1 MDVKGISEM
10 AAARVLSKHS
20 NRFVRFGYRRPPPWP
35 RRPLDDSSAVNGIA
49 PPPELELADKLN
61 NSNWREIVDPAL
73 PLIPV
78 PSDQDPSLIP
88 ALAHGIDIVLRGD
101 GVYPLE
107 APWILGRG
115 DVRKQWKG
123 RALNYS
129 DSLRKIVQPEQI
141 AWNNIPEYVPAA
153 SDQRLHDIAAA
164 AKGVKYCSSTSSIT
178 PAIAAL
184 YHLLSNFRDTDL
196 TGGLSSLVSDL
207 PNNFAKMHRRPVA
220 FEVRRATE
228 GVLSVNAHA
237 GPDTGP
243 TILKDLGHSMERML
257 THDPEAFARKYVLSN
272 DDVGRMS
279 TRLRSNRNEE
289 QFYHY
294 SQVSSFLLR
303 AQIDCRNRRTGEVF
317 DVKTRAVAPIRYDL
331 NNYQVSKHHRLRF
344 LRGKMDSY
352 EREFYDMVRTV
363 FLKYALQL
371 RIGRMSG
378 ALVAYHNTTEILG
391 LEYISL
397 REIHSYVFGEERWAD
412 MAFGAAIHLL
422 EEILRQSTDG
432 LLRGEPGERLKV
444 VLNTEWSRLK
454 MQVFV
459 QRVSDKKKDNFD
471 SETFLRT
478 ECGQESD
485 HGGDRIGY
493 LSATAAAVNQWHV
506 DYDIHKVRRG
516 IAAVGPH
523 SGLRNIGGQKLNS
536 PAASSQPPKK
546 RGTDAFNHTKYD
558 TASLSRDNFRVYNLH
573 VFPLV
578 NNELT
583 PRSMIRLGE
592 KDKFRLKYQ
601 LNEVEDIRNEHLS
614 KFVTSLG
621 RIYVQ

>member
-1 MDVKGISEM
+1 M

-35 RRPLDDSSAVNGIA
+35 RRPLEDSPTDTRIA
-49 PPPELELADKLN
+49 PHPELESAEKLD
-61 NSNWREIVDPAL
+61 NSNWREVVDPAL
-73 PLIPV
+73 PLVPV
-78 PSDQDPSLIP
+78 SSAQDPSLIP

-107 APWILGRG
+107 APWIPARG
-115 DVRKQWKG
+115 NLRKHSKG
-123 RALNYS
+123 NTLNYS

-141 AWNNIPEYVPAA
+141 AWNNIPRYVPAG
-153 SDQRLHDIAAA
+153 SDQRLHDLASAT
-164 AKGVKYCSSTSSIT
+164 KGVKYCSSTSSIT

-220 FEVRRATE
+220 FEVKKASE

-237 GPDTGP
+237 GPESGP

-257 THDPEAFARKYVLSN
+257 THDPAAFARKYVLSDEN
-272 DDVGRMS
+272 GNKMDKG
-279 TRLRSNRNEE
+279 LICNRDEE

-294 SQVSSFLLR
+294 SQVSRFLLR
-303 AQIDCRNRRTGEVF
+303 AQIDCRNHRTGEVF

-331 NNYQVSKHHRLRF
+331 SNYQISKHRRLKF

-412 MAFGAAIHLL
+412 IAFGAAIHLL
-422 EEILRQSTDG
+422 EEVLRKSTDD

-459 QRVSDKKKDNFD
+459 QRISDKEKDNFD

-478 ECGQESD
+478 ELDQVSHQE
-485 HGGDRIGY
+485 GDRFDFRG
-493 LSATAAAVNQWHV
+493 ATVGAVNQWHV
-506 DYDIHKVRRG
+506 DYDVHKVRRG

-523 SGLRNIGGQKLNS
+523 SGLRNIGGKKL
-536 PAASSQPPKK
+536 SSRAEPSQLPKK
-546 RGTDAFNHTKYD
+546 RGPDSFNYTKYN
-558 TASLSRDNFRVYNLH
+558 TGSLNGDNFRVYNLH
-573 VFPLV
+573 VFPQV
-578 NNELT
+578 NNELA
-583 PRSMIRLGE
+583 PRNMIRLGE
-592 KDKFRLKYQ
+592 NDTFRLKYQ
-601 LNEVEDIRNEHLS
+601 LNEVEDVRNEHLS